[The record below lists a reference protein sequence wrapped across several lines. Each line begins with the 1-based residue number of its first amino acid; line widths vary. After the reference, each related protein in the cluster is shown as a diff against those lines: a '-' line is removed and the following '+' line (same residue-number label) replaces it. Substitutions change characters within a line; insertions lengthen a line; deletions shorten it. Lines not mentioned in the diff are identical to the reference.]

1 MKIQLIIPIKITIKY
16 DNISHW
22 HGAKNVRHCPENVRH
37 GAKKVWQGAK
47 NVKGGAEIVRHC
59 V

>member
-1 MKIQLIIPIKITIKY
+1 MKVHLKITIKIPIKS

-47 NVKGGAEIVRHC
+47 NVQRGAEIVMHC